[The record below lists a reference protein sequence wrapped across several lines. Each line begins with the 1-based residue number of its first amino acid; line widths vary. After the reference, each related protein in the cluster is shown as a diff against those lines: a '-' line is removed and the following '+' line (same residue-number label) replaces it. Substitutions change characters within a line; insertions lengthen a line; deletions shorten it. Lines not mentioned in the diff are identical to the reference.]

1 MKNNWVKKAGP
12 HVAAII
18 LFVIVSA
25 VYNMPALQDKVL
37 SQHDVIGW
45 KGAAQNA
52 FEIKEKTGQFP
63 LWNTNVF
70 SGMPNYQIAMEGKSV
85 LPDLNKIIGL
95 GLPKPINFFFIS
107 CLCFYILCMAMG
119 FNTITGILGALAYGF
134 STYNPIIIGAGHDTK
149 MMAIAYMPLL
159 LAGILLIFNKRY
171 WIGLAVA
178 VLGAYLELMANH
190 PQVNY
195 YFFLIAGAIT
205 ICYLFIWIKNKDFKH
220 LIISLALTAIA
231 ALVGLGSYALAYITT
246 TEYAKYTMRGG
257 KSVEIKGDQ
266 VTAVNTK
273 GLDVD
278 YAMSYS
284 MSNLEPLVMLMPNA
298 FGGNSAKTLNENSD
312 VIKKLSAL
320 GVPETAS
327 SQVVASLPAY
337 WGGMIGAGEVGTSG
351 PPYIGAII
359 FILAII
365 GFVIIKRPV
374 KWGLLAVSVLAVLMS
389 MGKYL
394 PGFNTLLFDALP
406 LYNKFRAPSMALMIA
421 QLTLPIMAVIT
432 VHELF
437 FAKNAQ
443 ENLQANFRKILY
455 TLAGITVVLGL
466 LYIGQSYASGF
477 DEQIIN
483 AKQFDQDGSGTI
495 NRTIV
500 AGMKA
505 DRQSMFGGQV
515 LRTLVF
521 MALVL
526 GIIYLTLKNTLKPL
540 IAVVLLAAITFI
552 DLWAVDKHYFNA
564 DNFMAKDELQTESF
578 AKTPLN
584 EQILQDKDP
593 HFRVFDVS
601 RGLNDNHASYYHR
614 SVLGYHAAKLR
625 LYQDVIER
633 YIAGHQSE
641 QILNALDAKYIINQN
656 AQGQV
661 EAITNP
667 NAYGAVWFVKAIK
680 PVANEVDEL
689 QAIGSTNLKDTAVL
703 QQAAASQ
710 IGVIAADSSA
720 TISLTKYSNDEIEYT
735 SNTTSPQFA
744 VFSEVYYPAGWN
756 AYIDGQKAEI
766 IKTDYF
772 LRGLK
777 VPAGKHAIKMVF
789 EPGAVKKGITLSYIS
804 SWLVAIFVLGGFF
817 MEWRTNKRKINAAT

>member
-1 MKNNWVKKAGP
+1 MKNNWVKKAWP
-12 HVAAII
+12 HIAAII

-25 VYNMPALQDKVL
+25 AYNMPALQGKVV
-37 SQHDVIGW
+37 SQHDIIGW

-52 FEIKEKTGQFP
+52 FEVKEKTGQFP

-70 SGMPNYQIAMEGKSV
+70 GGMPNYQIAMEGKSI

-119 FNTITGILGALAYGF
+119 FNTITGILGALAYAF

-159 LAGILLIFNKRY
+159 LAGILLIFNKKY

-178 VLGAYLELMANH
+178 VLGAYCELMANH

-205 ICYLFIWIKNKDFKH
+205 ICYLIMWIKNKDFKH
-220 LIISLALTAIA
+220 IIISLALAAVA
-231 ALVGLGSYALAYITT
+231 ALVGLGSYALSYITT

-257 KSVEIKGDQ
+257 KTVAIKGNQ

-273 GLDVD
+273 GLDED

-284 MSNLEPLVMLMPNA
+284 MTNLEPLVMLMPNA
-298 FGGNSAKTLNENSD
+298 FGGSSAKTLDENSN
-312 VIKKLSAL
+312 VIKNLAAI
-320 GVPETAS
+320 GVPENAS
-327 SQVVASLPAY
+327 LQVVAGLPAY

-351 PPYIGAII
+351 PPYTGAII
-359 FILAII
+359 FVLAII
-365 GFVIIKRPV
+365 GFVIVKHPI
-374 KWGLLAVSVLAVLMS
+374 KWGLLVISILSVVMS
-389 MGKYL
+389 MGKYF
-394 PGFNTLLFDALP
+394 PAFNIFLFDTLP

-421 QLTLPIMAVIT
+421 QLTLPLMAVIT

-443 ENLQANFRKILY
+443 ENLQNNFKKILY
-455 TLAGITVVLGL
+455 TLAGIAVVLGV

-495 NRTIV
+495 NRAIV

-505 DRQSMFGGQV
+505 DRQNIFGGQV
-515 LRTLVF
+515 LRTLLF

-526 GIIYLTLKNTLKPL
+526 GIVFLWLKNTLKPA
-540 IAVVLLAAITFI
+540 IAAVLLAAITFI
-552 DLWAVDKHYFNA
+552 DLWSVDKHYFNA
-564 DNFMAKDELQTESF
+564 DSFMAKDELQTESF

-601 RGLNDNHASYYHR
+601 RGLNDNHTSYYHR
-614 SVLGYHAAKLR
+614 SILGYHAAKLR

-633 YIAGHQSE
+633 YIGGQQSE

-661 EAITNP
+661 EAIINP

-680 PVANEVDEL
+680 PVANEVEEL
-689 QAIGSTNLKDTAVL
+689 QTIGITNLKDTAVL
-703 QQAAASQ
+703 QQTVAGQLGA
-710 IGVIAADSSA
+710 IRADSNA
-720 TISLTKYSNDEIEYT
+720 TIALTKYSNDEIEYA

-766 IKTDYF
+766 VKTDYF

-777 VPAGKHAIKMVF
+777 VPAGKHSIKMVF
-789 EPGAVKKGITLSYIS
+789 EPSTVKKGITLSYIS

-817 MEWRTNKRKINAAT
+817 MEWWTNKRKINAAT